1 MLGFDAI
8 AALPIADDTL
18 TDAGDTPDFITAQ
31 QLGGGP
37 IIKAQ

>member
-8 AALPIADDTL
+8 SALPIADDAL
-18 TDAGDTPDFITAQ
+18 TEFDPTPDFITAQ